1 MKRGDHRRARHRVL
15 ALAVLLGL
23 ALGARV
29 QAKDDCESEDLKPG
43 EPVSGLAS
51 NPACPNGPG
60 FTVEIPS
67 GATRLSLSTAGG
79 IGNADLLVKL
89 GSPPT
94 LGSFDRQSAGPGNL
108 ESVVIDNPQAGKWYV
123 LVVPREPFSG
133 VTLTANFDAH
143 ETEVHDGT
151 PEPNLSDDHPDG
163 IQYFTVTVPPGTANL
178 SIATSGGTG
187 NADLLVRFGAL
198 PTSVA
203 FDAASRGKTNTER
216 VDIASPQGGVFKIA
230 LVATSPYSGVTLV
243 VTLTPGGTCVAA
255 AESAC
260 LLANRFRVEVSWTNQ
275 HDGNTPGTGKALPGT
290 DQTTY
295 FWFFNR
301 ENTELVLKMVDGR
314 ALNNHFWVFHGGL
327 SDVDYVIKVTDTVT
341 GAVRTYHNPGGGLT
355 SEADTSAF

>member
-1 MKRGDHRRARHRVL
+1 MKISDHRPARHRAL
-15 ALAVLLGL
+15 ALAVVLGL
-23 ALGARV
+23 ALCARV
-29 QAKDDCESEDLKPG
+29 QATSCESVDLKPG

-51 NPACPNGPG
+51 DPVCPNGLG
-60 FTVEIPS
+60 FTIEIPA
-67 GATRLSLSTAGG
+67 GATRLSVSTSGG

-94 LGSFDRQSAGPGNL
+94 PGSFDGQSAGPGNL
-108 ESVVIDNPQAGKWYV
+108 ESVVIDNPQAGTWYV
-123 LVVPREPFSG
+123 LVVRHEPFSG
-133 VTLTANFDAH
+133 VTLIADFNVP
-143 ETEVHDGT
+143 ETEVHDGV
-151 PEPNLSDDHPDG
+151 PQPNLSDDRPDG
-163 IQYFTVTVPPGTANL
+163 TRYFTIAVPPGTANL

-198 PTSVA
+198 PTSTA
-203 FDAASRGKTNTER
+203 FDAASRSKTNTER
-216 VDIASPQGGVFKIA
+216 VDIASPQGGLFKIA
-230 LVATSPYSGVTLV
+230 LVATAPYSGVTLL

-255 AESAC
+255 PESSC
-260 LLANRFRVEVSWTNQ
+260 LLANRFQVEVSWTNQ
-275 HDGNTPGTGKALPGT
+275 HGGNVTGTGKALPGT

-314 ALNNHFWVFHGGL
+314 TLNGHFWVFHGGL

-341 GAVRTYHNPGGGLT
+341 GVVRTYHNPAGSLT